1 MDNAQLG
8 EALTSLGYDVTT
20 HDDFLEIG
28 FTGDDPDETRAT
40 AISFRGPTAGMQMLM
55 VSTSYPYG
63 ATADNLDDVRLA
75 AHECTQYL
83 VLGHFE
89 VDDDHS
95 LHLRFSTLLPDTDEV
110 PVDQIGQVL
119 ALLDTQQQHFG
130 DYLEM
135 LCKGETELSRF
146 AELVAA
152 GEQID
157 L

>member
-1 MDNAQLG
+1 MDNTQLG
-8 EALTSLGYDVTT
+8 AALTSLGYDVTV

-28 FTGDDPDETRAT
+28 FAGDEPGETRPA
-40 AISFRGPTAGMQMLM
+40 AVSFRGPTSGMQMLM

-63 ATADNLDDVRLA
+63 ATADILDDVRLG

-95 LHLRFSTLLPDTDEV
+95 LHLRFSTLLPDADEV
-110 PVDQIGQVL
+110 PVDQLGQIL
-119 ALLDTQQQHFG
+119 AVLDTQQQHFG

-135 LCKGETELSRF
+135 LCTGETELSRF

-152 GEQID
+152 GEQLD